1 MVTPDKKRRKKL
13 AEPEPTPTPAPEPV
27 PRLLRVRPGNKK
39 KNKGASPEKQPPVYM
54 VLAHGVEEE
63 PTTHS
68 VIEVAACAAAR
79 RLLNTG
85 SGRGRGRGMSFA
97 AVGTR
102 TVGVGVELTTVYD
115 PETSTERGGPRLIF
129 PKVNPVLISI
139 SDDGGG
145 VVGGGTL
152 YALSRTPAVVRPLDF
167 EPWFFV
173 LDDLSHTVWRELP
186 SPPLFPCRLNPLEFL
201 DPPKLRVAAYALVGS
216 HILLSVSVQQLQP
229 QQQQEDKGTC
239 AFDMDTEQWEMV
251 HDSNLPFDGQALPLG
266 SDDDH
271 RFVAVASAA
280 ADVTVYRMV
289 VGISAVTGKKELTIV
304 ALRVVVASNSKCR
317 IVPGNLLCAMGKGSF
332 ASFEFR
338 SIAAASMGKVGRARI
353 VHRTYSLVDD
363 GEDDWVV
370 MVKKQDRQVYK
381 LRDPSF
387 LGGCS
392 FFHVKISEPFFA
404 SSNIF

>member
-1 MVTPDKKRRKKL
+1 MVTPDKKRRNKL
-13 AEPEPTPTPAPEPV
+13 AAPAPPV
-27 PRLLRVRPGNKK
+27 PRLVRVRTGNRKK
-39 KNKGASPEKQPPVYM
+39 RKVASSPDKQPQPPVYM
-54 VLAHGVEEE
+54 VLAHGRVEDE
-63 PTTHS
+63 PTHS
-68 VIEVAACAAAR
+68 VIEVAAGAAAR
-79 RLLNTG
+79 RLLDTG
-85 SGRGRGRGMSFA
+85 SGRGRGMSFA

-102 TVGVGVELTTVYD
+102 IVGVGVELTTVYD
-115 PETSTERGGPRLIF
+115 PEASTERGGPRLVF

-139 SDDGGG
+139 SDDGS
-145 VVGGGTL
+145 GGGGGGGGGGKL

-173 LDDLSHTVWRELP
+173 LDDLSHTVWREFP

-201 DPPKLRVAAYALVGS
+201 DPPKVRVAAYALVGS

-266 SDDDH
+266 SDEDH

-370 MVKKQDRQVYK
+370 MVKKQDRQEKIVYAAT
-381 LRDPSF
+381 RR
-387 LGGCS
+387 
-392 FFHVKISEPFFA
+392 KINILEFA
-404 SSNIF
+404 K